1 MTEDIKKMLGLPEEA
16 ESILITSLKKLSED
30 DGQGN
35 SIEIENEWMAQR
47 FVEAGLSDADK
58 ILNKDYP
65 VKVNEYVVHSSEMA
79 ISMDSI
85 AVSYAATRRRN
96 DVFKI
101 NEMPSS
107 VDALDIKGKQWY
119 FIEFKNGDWKP
130 KDIKIKVY
138 ESIILLSNLYELD
151 KNAIIKNNRDSL
163 VKEIENLGISK
174 KLGKFMDE
182 DTVPKQCQNNG
193 TLIVVYSDK
202 NHIAR
207 LYKELC
213 SFKKNYADMNQILAQ
228 MKLQCLEREKAPD
241 TLDFGYPYINK
252 LAGMILSATSVN
264 RKFEYYNA
272 IIKMLKRMIGK
283 DEKNVEQTIRI
294 LDENPL
300 LVIYLWNQFYGDN
313 PKMNTYRQQLYKSIP
328 LTGESLM
335 KLAARGSMEGCLRD
349 NEAGFADHYEVIQ
362 RILNRKRY
370 KDEKKQL
377 EELVDFCK
385 DLLHQES
392 DADILKEDSFFDIKS
407 LLKNDEN
414 EEICK
419 RGLFLDRVFCPRGR
433 GNHIS
438 VESYCQ
444 LLKNIAGID
453 EKTAKELAK
462 RCEGDA
468 GRFYQC
474 VALWQYLYGKAD
486 IRQNAKSDYYVKI
499 CCQMDLL
506 NDLAENKDKIRYG
519 RFQGA
524 IKDAVSRYKGEEKER
539 EIQKEVQK
547 IVKSIEQ
554 GKTVREIMPLY
565 VSAELMVDANAVSVR
580 RLQTLM
586 EGIVLKKVEGCR
598 GVDFEKKMEYI
609 ERSYT

>member
-65 VKVNEYVVHSSEMA
+65 VKVNEYVVHSPEMA

-138 ESIILLSNLYELD
+138 ESIILLSNLHELD

-213 SFKKNYADMNQILAQ
+213 SFKKDYADMNQILAQ

-283 DEKNVEQTIRI
+283 DEK
-294 LDENPL
+294 
-300 LVIYLWNQFYGDN
+300 
-313 PKMNTYRQQLYKSIP
+313 
-328 LTGESLM
+328 M
-335 KLAARGSMEGCLRD
+335 KRM
-349 NEAGFADHYEVIQ
+349 
-362 RILNRKRY
+362 
-370 KDEKKQL
+370 
-377 EELVDFCK
+377 
-385 DLLHQES
+385 
-392 DADILKEDSFFDIKS
+392 
-407 LLKNDEN
+407 
-414 EEICK
+414 
-419 RGLFLDRVFCPRGR
+419 
-433 GNHIS
+433 
-438 VESYCQ
+438 
-444 LLKNIAGID
+444 
-453 EKTAKELAK
+453 
-462 RCEGDA
+462 
-468 GRFYQC
+468 
-474 VALWQYLYGKAD
+474 
-486 IRQNAKSDYYVKI
+486 
-499 CCQMDLL
+499 
-506 NDLAENKDKIRYG
+506 
-519 RFQGA
+519 
-524 IKDAVSRYKGEEKER
+524 
-539 EIQKEVQK
+539 
-547 IVKSIEQ
+547 
-554 GKTVREIMPLY
+554 
-565 VSAELMVDANAVSVR
+565 
-580 RLQTLM
+580 
-586 EGIVLKKVEGCR
+586 
-598 GVDFEKKMEYI
+598 
-609 ERSYT
+609 